1 MSDND
6 PERKHV
12 VPVQPIYISQENCEP
27 TFGLNPR
34 RYREIIREE
43 GLAVVE
49 LGKLRLV
56 RAADL
61 AQCLAAKAVKKANAL
76 PESNT
81 ERLRRLAGLG
91 RAGGAK

>member
-1 MSDND
+1 MTDDDSQ
-6 PERKHV
+6 RKSL

-27 TFGLNPR
+27 TFGLNAR
-34 RYREIIREE
+34 RFREIIRGE
-43 GLAVVE
+43 GLDVVE

-61 AQCLAAKAVKKANAL
+61 AQCLAAKVAKKSEAL

-81 ERLRRLAGLG
+81 ARLRKLAGLG
-91 RAGGAK
+91 GAK